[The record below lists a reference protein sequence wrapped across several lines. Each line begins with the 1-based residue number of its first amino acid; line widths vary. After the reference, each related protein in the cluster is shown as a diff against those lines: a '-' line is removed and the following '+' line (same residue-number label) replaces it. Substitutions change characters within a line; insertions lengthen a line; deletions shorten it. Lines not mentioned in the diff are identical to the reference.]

1 MSTVSDE
8 RTTKT
13 EGTGQMAGGD
23 PRRTAGRH
31 GVSMSTVGGVAQA
44 QHAVTYLLKPSSRW
58 VRIPSGTLL
67 VLGGVL
73 SFLPVLG
80 VWMLPLGLALLAE
93 DVPALRS
100 SRAKVLDWVERKKP
114 HWLDPAASKN
124 DQS

>member
-8 RTTKT
+8 RTT
-13 EGTGQMAGGD
+13 GAAGDTGQMAGGD
-23 PRRTAGRH
+23 PRLDKLVHRLPPR
-31 GVSMSTVGGVAQA
+31 VGGTVS
-44 QHAVTYLLKPSSRW
+44 YLLKPSSRW
-58 VRIPSGTLL
+58 VRIPSGALL
-67 VLGGVL
+67 VVGGVF

-100 SRAKVLDWVERKKP
+100 SRSKVFDWIERRKP
-114 HWLDPAASKN
+114 QWLDPSAAKN